1 MSNSKRLDQIMSELH
16 EELANQ
22 LLGQVMAG
30 DTTASILNVARQF
43 LKDNGIDGVPTQ
55 GNPLDNLIH
64 ALPDFDEDELPL
76 NHQVTYGYTYYYSG
90 R

>member
-1 MSNSKRLDQIMSELH
+1 MADLH
-16 EELANQ
+16 EELATQ
-22 LLGQVMAG
+22 LLGQVQTGEA
-30 DTTASILNVARQF
+30 TASIFNVARQF

-76 NHQVTYGYTYYYSG
+76 NH
-90 R
+90 